1 MRILRLADCYTI
13 QVKSEV
19 IIANLHICFK
29 YLFNQLDIFP
39 LIIQH
44 LLNDNSVKK
53 SISDSSSFS
62 HKNRKSSSQVMRK
75 STNKKL
81 MEGGQNENDEDA
93 NPTG

>member
-19 IIANLHICFK
+19 IIANL
-29 YLFNQLDIFP
+29 LQLDIFP
-39 LIIQH
+39 LIIPH
-44 LLNDNSVKK
+44 LGNDNSVKK
-53 SISDSSSFS
+53 SISDSSPFS

-81 MEGGQNENDEDA
+81 MKGGQNENDEDA